1 MPFST
6 GSTSDLVDAI
16 VIGAGMTG
24 LSCAHTLRERGLSVL
39 VLEAGK
45 DVGGVVGTMETGG
58 FLFESGPNTVPA
70 SALNL
75 RKAAASLGIENQL
88 VTSKPEAG
96 RRYLFKDGGLH
107 ELPSKPGAF
116 LRTPLLSRRAKRKIL
131 SEPFRRYAA
140 PAAGTPEPTFEAFLT
155 ERIGAEATRTLA
167 GAFVRGV
174 YAAEIEELG
183 ALSAFPRLAAMCAE
197 HGGLV
202 RGMMARGR
210 AAKKARREGTEVAP
224 PGPRTSPTD
233 LISFTGGFGVLTSAY
248 RRSLQDAVSL
258 STPIQEIARGPGG
271 WRAVL
276 ETGEALSCREL
287 VLAVPASSA
296 SPLLSMCTPERLDTS
311 ALDRIKHAA
320 VTAVHLGLEG
330 APLPP
335 GFGYLVPPDEAAR
348 RDPRTPGVLGTLFIS
363 NIFDGRAPS
372 GTSSI
377 TAMFRGGDV
386 ADLVGDD
393 LVDRA
398 VVELEK
404 ALIGYEAVTPGAPER
419 KSRPRVVASRIQRW
433 TDVIPRYAPG
443 HVNEMAKL
451 TASLERAL
459 PGLHLA
465 GSYIGGVSVDDRIR
479 VGVKTADRI
488 AERLAHLSELRG
500 GANQEAEESMGT
512 ASVDAGSAEPGRG
525 AAS

>member
-6 GSTSDLVDAI
+6 GNTADLVDAI
-16 VIGAGMTG
+16 VIGAGLTG
-24 LSCAHTLRERGLSVL
+24 LSCAHTLRQRGLRVL
-39 VLEAGK
+39 LLEAGK
-45 DVGGVVGTMETGG
+45 QVGGVVGTMEAGG

-70 SALNL
+70 SALHL
-75 RKAAASLGIENQL
+75 RAAAESLGIANQL
-88 VTSKPEAG
+88 VTSKPEAK
-96 RRYLFKDGGLH
+96 RRFLFQDGGLH
-107 ELPSKPGAF
+107 ALPSGPGSF
-116 LRTPLLSRRAKRKIL
+116 LKTPLLSRRAKRRVMG
-131 SEPFRRYAA
+131 EPFRKYVPPPKGA
-140 PAAGTPEPTFEAFLT
+140 PEPTFEAFLT
-155 ERIGAEATRTLA
+155 ERIGSEATRTLA

-174 YAAEIEELG
+174 YAAEIEDLG
-183 ALSAFPRLAAMCAE
+183 STSAFPRLTALCAE

-202 RGMMARGR
+202 RGMIARGR
-210 AAKKARREGTEVAP
+210 AARKARKDGTAVEA

-233 LISFTGGFGVLTSAY
+233 LISFTGGFGVLTDAY
-248 RRSLQDAVSL
+248 RRSLKDSVSL
-258 STPIQEIARGPGG
+258 STPIQEIDRGPGG

-276 ETGEALSCREL
+276 ESGEALSCREL
-287 VLAVPASSA
+287 VLAVPAPAA
-296 SPLLSMCTPERLDTS
+296 SPLLAMCAPERLDTS
-311 ALDRIKHAA
+311 ALDRIQHAA

-348 RDPRTPGVLGTLFIS
+348 RDPRTPRVLGTLFVS
-363 NIFDGRAPS
+363 NIFGGRAPS

-419 KSRPRVVASRIQRW
+419 KTRPRVVASRVQRW
-433 TDVIPRYAPG
+433 TNVIPRYAPG
-443 HVNEMAKL
+443 HAAEMTKL
-451 TASLERAL
+451 VASLERAL

-465 GSYIGGVSVDDRIR
+465 GSYLGGVSVDDRIR
-479 VGVKTADRI
+479 VGKETAERI

-500 GANQEAEESMGT
+500 GARDKRAPEGA
-512 ASVDAGSAEPGRG
+512 AEPGAVGSDRG

>member
-1 MPFST
+1 MPFT
-6 GSTSDLVDAI
+6 HASTSDLVDAI
-16 VIGAGMTG
+16 VIGAGLTG
-24 LSCAHTLRERGLSVL
+24 LSCAHTLRQRGLRVL
-39 VLEAGK
+39 LLEAGK
-45 DVGGVVGTMETGG
+45 QVGGVVGTMETGG

-70 SALNL
+70 GAENI
-75 RKAAASLGIENQL
+75 RYAADSLGIANQL
-88 VTSKPEAG
+88 VTSKPAAK

-107 ELPSKPGAF
+107 ELPSGPGSF
-116 LRTPLLSRRAKRKIL
+116 FKTPLLSGRAKRRIMT
-131 SEPFRRYAA
+131 EPFRKYVQ
-140 PAAGTPEPTFEAFLT
+140 PAAGGPEPTFEEFLA
-155 ERIGAEATRTLA
+155 ERIGSEATRTFA

-174 YAAEIEELG
+174 YAAEIDELG
-183 ALSAFPRLAAMCAE
+183 AMSAFPRLASMCTE
-197 HGGLV
+197 HGGLM
-202 RGMMARGR
+202 RGMMARGK
-210 AAKKARREGTEVAP
+210 AKKKARKEGTAKAA
-224 PGPRTSPTD
+224 PGPQTSASD
-233 LISFTGGFGVLTSAY
+233 LLSFTGGFGVLTDAY
-248 RRSLQDAVSL
+248 RRSLADSVSL
-258 STPIQEIARGPGG
+258 STPILEIARGPGG

-276 ETGEALSCREL
+276 ESGEALSCREL
-287 VLAVPASSA
+287 VLAVPAPA
-296 SPLLSMCTPERLDTS
+296 AYPLLSMCAPERLDIS
-311 ALDRIKHAA
+311 ALHGIRHAA

-372 GTSSI
+372 GTTSI

-433 TDVIPRYAPG
+433 TNVIPRYAPG
-443 HVNEMAKL
+443 HADAMTKVL
-451 TASLERAL
+451 ASVERAL

-465 GSYIGGVSVDDRIR
+465 GSYVGGVSVDDRIG
-479 VGVKTADRI
+479 VGIKTAETI
-488 AERLAHLSELRG
+488 CERLAHLSELRG
-500 GANQEAEESMGT
+500 EASTGGDGAST
-512 ASVDAGSAEPGRG
+512 DRG

>member
-1 MPFST
+1 MPFSA
-6 GSTSDLVDAI
+6 SNTSDLVDAI
-16 VIGAGMTG
+16 VVGAGLTG
-24 LSCAHTLRERGLSVL
+24 LSCAHELRQRGLRVL

-45 DVGGVVGTMETGG
+45 GVGGVVGTMETGG

-70 SALNL
+70 GAIHVRN
-75 RKAAASLGIENQL
+75 AAESLGIAGQL
-88 VTSKPEAG
+88 ITSKAEAK

-107 ELPSKPGAF
+107 ELPASPRAF
-116 LRTPLLSRRAKRKIL
+116 LSTPLLSRRAKRRIA
-131 SEPFRRYAA
+131 SEPLRRYVPPA
-140 PAAGTPEPTFEAFLT
+140 PGMPEPTFEAFLT
-155 ERIGAEATRTLA
+155 ERIGKEATRTLA

-183 ALSAFPRLAAMCAE
+183 AMSAFPRLAAMCRE

-210 AAKKARREGTEVAP
+210 AARKARKAGATPP

-233 LISFTGGFGVLTSAY
+233 LISFTGGFGVLTDAY
-248 RRSLQDAVSL
+248 RRALKDSVSL
-258 STPIQEIARGPGG
+258 STPILEIDRGPGG

-276 ETGEALSCREL
+276 ESGEALSCREL
-287 VLAVPASSA
+287 VLAIPAPA
-296 SPLLSMCTPERLDTS
+296 AHRLMSMCAPERLDID
-311 ALDRIKHAA
+311 ALHGINHAA

-335 GFGYLVPPDEAAR
+335 GFGFLVPPDEAAR
-348 RDPRTPGVLGTLFIS
+348 RDPRTPRVLGTLFVS

-404 ALIGYEAVTPGAPER
+404 ALIGHGAVTPSAPAR
-419 KSRPRVVASRIQRW
+419 KSRPRVVASRVQRW
-433 TDVIPRYAPG
+433 TNVIPRYAPG
-443 HVNEMAKL
+443 HAAAM
-451 TASLERAL
+451 TSLVARVERAL
-459 PGLHLA
+459 PGLHLS
-465 GSYIGGVSVDDRIR
+465 GSYVGGVSVDDRVR
-479 VGVKTADRI
+479 AGAETAGRI

-500 GANQEAEESMGT
+500 SRTAAAN
-512 ASVDAGSAEPGRG
+512 DAGTTDRG